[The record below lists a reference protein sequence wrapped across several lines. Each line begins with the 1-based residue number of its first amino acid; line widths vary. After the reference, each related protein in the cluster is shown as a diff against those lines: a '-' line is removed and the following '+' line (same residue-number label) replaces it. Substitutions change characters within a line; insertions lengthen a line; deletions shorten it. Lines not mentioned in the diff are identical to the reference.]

1 MEINLKDTLRRL
13 RQKKNITQETLAAYL
28 GITHQSVGKWE
39 RGEGFPDITML
50 PKIAIYFDVTVD
62 ELLDVGKSRIQE
74 KIKQCQEESA
84 KYKNAG
90 ENEKNLALWEEA
102 YSEFP
107 NECEVMSELMSAI
120 YLKVLAEGFSSR
132 ETTDRIVSLGEQILQ
147 ESNETQTRED
157 AIQTLCYIHDW
168 LGDEEKALYYAGK
181 GGSFHSTR
189 EALFSFAQSGEEGVK
204 ITQQYILSLVSEAA
218 RKAAHRLAG
227 KGDYT
232 AEEKV
237 CIYEFSI
244 GLMKLLFPDDN
255 VGFYGNYISEY
266 YSYLARQYAATE
278 NAEKTLEALE
288 NTGKYAII
296 AAQERDGAYTAPMV
310 NRLRK
315 NPAGNV
321 QNYKGNACNLR
332 LKELERQEYDF
343 VRGNER
349 FLEVEKQL
357 IKNKSF
363 AGDHK

>member
-13 RQKKNITQETLAAYL
+13 RRKKNITQEALAAYL
-28 GITHQSVGKWE
+28 GITHQSFGKWE

-50 PKIAIYFDVTVD
+50 PKIAFYFDVTVD

-74 KIKQCQEESA
+74 KIERYREEST
-84 KYKNAG
+84 KYMNAG

-107 NECEVMSELMSAI
+107 HDCEVMSGLMSAI
-120 YLKVLAEGFSSR
+120 YWKVLAEGSSSR
-132 ETTDRIVSLGEQILQ
+132 ESTDRIVSLGEQILQ

-157 AIQTLCYIHDW
+157 AIQTLCYIHQW

-189 EALFSFAQSGEEGVK
+189 EALFSFVQSGEEGVK
-204 ITQQYILSLVSEAA
+204 ATQQYILSLVSQAA
-218 RKAAHRLAG
+218 YNAVFQLAG
-227 KGDYT
+227 KGNHT

-255 VGFYGNYISEY
+255 AGFYGNYISEY
-266 YSYLARQYAATE
+266 YSYLACQYAATE

-296 AAQERDGAYTAPMV
+296 AAQEREGAYTAPLV

-315 NPAGNV
+315 NPANTV
-321 QNYKGNACNLR
+321 RNYKGNACNLR

-343 VRGNER
+343 VRGSER

-357 IKNKSF
+357 IKNKI
-363 AGDHK
+363 